1 MAFEKGNTYG
11 KGRVKGSKNKKTI
24 AKESLA
30 KLTEIGINPLETS
43 KEIIDSL
50 IQDTEL
56 KNSEKLNLLS
66 TMTSLFKYELLTR
79 ESEIK
84 LDELQRENEDLLEE
98 NKELRETFIG
108 TPQELLK
115 KLKEQKEEIN
125 ND

>member
-11 KGRVKGSKNKKTI
+11 KGRVKGSKNRKTI
-24 AKESLA
+24 AKESLE

-50 IQDTEL
+50 VKDTEL

-84 LDELQRENEDLLEE
+84 LDELQQENEELLEE

-108 TPQELLK
+108 SPQDLLK
-115 KLKEQKEEIN
+115 KLKEENENERIN
-125 ND
+125 